1 VRYDTSVMIWHE
13 LIPTVLV
20 GALGTFVL
28 FNLPPGNGAY
38 MGNDTELLDYKEGKP
53 GCVAL
58 AEAPWSP

>member
-20 GALGTFVL
+20 GALGAFVL

-38 MGNDTELLDYKEGKP
+38 MGNDTELLDIQRR
-53 GCVAL
+53 
-58 AEAPWSP
+58 